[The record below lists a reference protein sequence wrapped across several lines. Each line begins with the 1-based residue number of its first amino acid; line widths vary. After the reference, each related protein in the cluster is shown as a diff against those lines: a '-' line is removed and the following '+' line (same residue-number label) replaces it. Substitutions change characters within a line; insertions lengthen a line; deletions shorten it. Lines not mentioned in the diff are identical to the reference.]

1 VSEEDIRRELY
12 AIMGE
17 CGMDRPPWEE
27 WAVHARENAEVWPI
41 EADGQMVGGILWKGH
56 SVHIAVRPAYH
67 CRWLKKSH
75 LRAWRQFAHPVA
87 LFATPAADNTRAVEL
102 AERLGF
108 VRRGRTGQSII
119 LVKEATCPSP

>member
-1 VSEEDIRRELY
+1 MEQPSTVIVPSSPLRLLTTLVLSNL
-12 AIMGE
+12 M
-17 CGMDRPPWEE
+17 
-27 WAVHARENAEVWPI
+27 
-41 EADGQMVGGILWKGH
+41 MVGGILWKGH